1 MSHHLSTSR
10 YLEQSRFFCESRGN
24 ITLYD
29 FSKKISTASKNQFY
43 SALIYSVAVALKSHK
58 AWDLNLR
65 SVWLLDNQS
74 IFNLCCFPDFSGKR
88 HNAKRSMNMS
98 AVSLLLNLGG
108 STTQKERAVFR

>member
-43 SALIYSVAVALKSHK
+43 SALIYSVAMALKSHK
-58 AWDLNLR
+58 AWDLDLR
-65 SVWLLDNQS
+65 SVGLLDNQFT
-74 IFNLCCFPDFSGKR
+74 FNLCCNPDFSGKR
-88 HNAKRSMNMS
+88 HNAKRSMKMS
-98 AVSLLLNLGG
+98 AVSILLNLGG
-108 STTQKERAVFR
+108 RTTRKERAVFR